1 MKKPLFFSSLIIVL
15 TCILQSCENNY
26 IAEPLDPRLPAY
38 SEVGAGDAGAYI
50 DGNPWRTGN
59 EFQPFGS
66 PFYAMSLHYS
76 LDSAEKITRISFLR
90 GPVFNLGKSAT
101 ISFYLLDERIANRA
115 ELQRLEGKKFNLSE
129 NGSYAHLIFHRRF
142 VNDTLVIPE
151 DTLAGTTGAF
161 YIRNVEY
168 REESATTIISGTF
181 GFQAGKGDSA
191 VQVSS
196 GRYDFRLDQFDY
208 RPF

>member
-1 MKKPLFFSSLIIVL
+1 MKKLLFFLSFAGVIA
-15 TCILQSCENNY
+15 CILQSCENNY

-59 EFQPFGS
+59 EFQPFAS
-66 PFYAMSLHYS
+66 PFYAMRLHYS
-76 LDSAEKITRISFLR
+76 LDSVTTSTRISFLR

-101 ISFYLLDERIANRA
+101 IVFYLLDERISDRS
-115 ELQRLEGKKFNLSE
+115 ELERLEGTKFNLSE
-129 NGSYAHLIFHRRF
+129 GGSYAHLIFHRRF
-142 VNDTLVIPE
+142 VNDTLIIPE
-151 DTLAGTTGAF
+151 DTLVSTKGAF

-168 REESATTIISGTF
+168 KKESERTIISGTF
-181 GFQAGKGDSA
+181 GFETEEADSA
-191 VQVSS
+191 VKVSS
-196 GRYDFRLDQFDY
+196 GRYDFSLDQFDY